1 MGENYEMTYK
11 IWLSSPHLTINKMES
26 KYVNEAFISN
36 WIAPLGPNVNGFEKE
51 MKKYTSVTNLVALS
65 SGTAAIHMALKAAG
79 IDKGDIVLCQSFT
92 FSATVNPIIYE
103 GAIPVFIDSDSSTW
117 NIDLGLLRKAL
128 EEHKGKV
135 KSVMVVHLYG
145 LPCPMDEIVSL
156 CNEFNVTLIED
167 AAESMGARYKGQHT
181 GTFGD
186 YGVFSFNG
194 NKIITTSGGGM
205 LVSKYEER
213 IQKVLFWST
222 QARDQA
228 LHYQH
233 SEIGYNY
240 RMSNI
245 VAGIG
250 RGQMTVL
257 DERVSQKKA
266 IFDYYKE
273 HLGDLPGIGFMPV
286 HDWQQPNYWLSCIV
300 TNEATNYLD
309 IIQALEDVRIQ
320 SRPLWKPMHLQP
332 VFAEYQA
339 YVNGVSEDL
348 FNNGLCLPSDTKMTT
363 NDLAEVCSIVRAVWK
378 S

>member
-1 MGENYEMTYK
+1 
-11 IWLSSPHLTINKMES
+11 
-26 KYVNEAFISN
+26 
-36 WIAPLGPNVNGFEKE
+36 
-51 MKKYTSVTNLVALS
+51 
-65 SGTAAIHMALKAAG
+65 
-79 IDKGDIVLCQSFT
+79 
-92 FSATVNPIIYE
+92 
-103 GAIPVFIDSDSSTW
+103 
-117 NIDLGLLRKAL
+117 
-128 EEHKGKV
+128 
-135 KSVMVVHLYG
+135 
-145 LPCPMDEIVSL
+145 MDEIVSL

-167 AAESMGARYKGQHT
+167 AAESMGARYKGKHT

-186 YGVFSFNG
+186 YSVFSFNG

-213 IQKVLFWST
+213 IQKALYWST

-300 TNEATNYLD
+300 TNEATNYLN
-309 IIQALEDVRIQ
+309 IIQALEDVHIQ

-332 VFAEYQA
+332 VFADYPA
-339 YVNGVSEDL
+339 YVNGVSEQL
-348 FNNGLCLPSDTKMTT
+348 FNNGLCLPSDTKMTKE
-363 NDLAEVCSIVRAVWK
+363 DLAEVCSIVRAVWK